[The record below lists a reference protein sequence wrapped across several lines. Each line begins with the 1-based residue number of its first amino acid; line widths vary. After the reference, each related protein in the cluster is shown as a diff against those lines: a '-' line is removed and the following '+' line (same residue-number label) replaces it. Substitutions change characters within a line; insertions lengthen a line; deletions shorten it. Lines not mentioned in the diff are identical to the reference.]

1 MEKMKKQREKETAI
15 VKVRFTPYC
24 GLSFSVCCVCYL
36 KRSVYAQRAMSEL
49 QNLRA
54 QIAKKDKEIK
64 ASAAKQ
70 KKMMGMVAALKK
82 QHATE
87 LEKVKL
93 KVGDGA

>member
-1 MEKMKKQREKETAI
+1 M
-15 VKVRFTPYC
+15 
-24 GLSFSVCCVCYL
+24 G
-36 KRSVYAQRAMSEL
+36 EL

-70 KKMMGMVAALKK
+70 KKIMAMVGAMKK

-87 LEKVKL
+87 LEKLKL
-93 KVGDGA
+93 KAGGDETAN